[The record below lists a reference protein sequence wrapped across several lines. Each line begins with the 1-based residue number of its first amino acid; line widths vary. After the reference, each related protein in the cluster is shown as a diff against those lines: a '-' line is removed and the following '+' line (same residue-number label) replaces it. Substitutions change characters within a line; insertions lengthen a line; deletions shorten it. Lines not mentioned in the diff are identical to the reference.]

1 MALELDVDPL
11 SVRFRKFMLDFATH
25 EKCGKVQNKKAKSTV
40 DTCFVL
46 YFTKKSNGH
55 RAY

>member
-25 EKCGKVQNKKAKSTV
+25 EKCGKVQNKKAKST
-40 DTCFVL
+40 L
-46 YFTKKSNGH
+46 Y
-55 RAY
+55 